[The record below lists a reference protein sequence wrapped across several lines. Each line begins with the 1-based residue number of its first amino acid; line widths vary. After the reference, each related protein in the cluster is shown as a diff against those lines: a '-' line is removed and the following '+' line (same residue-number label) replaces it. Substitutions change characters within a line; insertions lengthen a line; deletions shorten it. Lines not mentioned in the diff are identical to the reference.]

1 MLLAAIRIS
10 ILQGTVQDLSQVA
23 RQKHP
28 GEIPQSRSASSTG
41 FPFPILIVAHMDKQ
55 EGSHKQESCWLNN
68 GGALRTYLTRK
79 PFQMHSVHIQG
90 SQCVASLGSM
100 ISFV

>member
-1 MLLAAIRIS
+1 M
-10 ILQGTVQDLSQVA
+10 
-23 RQKHP
+23 
-28 GEIPQSRSASSTG
+28 
-41 FPFPILIVAHMDKQ
+41 
-55 EGSHKQESCWLNN
+55 NY

-100 ISFV
+100 ISFVQGWVSAGTPDIEHQGSGGAYTASLPHTLCMNVLIHGGGDHG